1 MHQNAGAAPNAG
13 GCFLLMI
20 HKKGGR
26 IRTYGRPAPDLLG
39 WVAGLAPLVASVPK
53 TDALRYPAPLGLL
66 SRQGECAFALFLR
79 PVMLFPARHA
89 LTLSTAFLVS
99 RPVAAAASVKARS
112 ERDICG
118 AVPVPLWRDLRQLRS
133 AELPSTQP
141 CKTRFRIPLI
151 LKLVWLF
158 GAPRGKLCG

>member
-1 MHQNAGAAPNAG
+1 MSKTLTPRRPVD
-13 GCFLLMI
+13 
-20 HKKGGR
+20 HK
-26 IRTYGRPAPDLLG
+26 IELEPE
-39 WVAGLAPLVASVPK
+39 
-53 TDALRYPAPLGLL
+53 ALRRPPELSELRKQLKGLIDAASSGLGSFRTCRLILFPSFVLVPGGYFFSVGLL
-66 SRQGECAFALFLR
+66 SRQRECAFALFLR

-141 CKTRFRIPLI
+141 CKTWFRIPLI
-151 LKLVWLF
+151 LKLV
-158 GAPRGKLCG
+158 

>member
-1 MHQNAGAAPNAG
+1 MPHLLVLVPFGRAG
-13 GCFLLMI
+13 GSYFLPSFVLVPVRV
-20 HKKGGR
+20 GG
-26 IRTYGRPAPDLLG
+26 LF
-39 WVAGLAPLVASVPK
+39 LA
-53 TDALRYPAPLGLL
+53 LGLL

>member
-1 MHQNAGAAPNAG
+1 
-13 GCFLLMI
+13 MI

-39 WVAGLAPLVASVPK
+39 WVAGLAPPVASVPPK
-53 TDALRYPAPLGLL
+53 QMRCATQRVTLSPYPFWLVITNRGQGVCFCALSTARY
-66 SRQGECAFALFLR
+66 AF
-79 PVMLFPARHA
+79 PPSRHA